1 MTGLNAT
8 LFGAYIYIEVCGR
21 NKNYVTMFHEWN
33 WEITFIIYPTFFR
46 INIIPL
52 HISCHSKICNLTR
65 LSFTNK
71 NIPRRQITMNDL

>member
-1 MTGLNAT
+1 MTGLNPT
-8 LFGAYIYIEVCGR
+8 LFGVYIYIEVFWQEQELR
-21 NKNYVTMFHEWN
+21 NNVSWMKLRNYF
-33 WEITFIIYPTFFR
+33 IYPTFFR

-52 HISCHSKICNLTR
+52 HISCHSKICNLAR